1 MTTKEEDIIATWAK
15 VNQIGE
21 DNLQILLREEFNTIL
36 AINKLTENQLK
47 EMSIKMG
54 ARTKILSSLPVQAHL
69 TTVQM
74 QLNPST
80 TTTTTST
87 PKMARKNS
95 GNIIK

>member
-74 QLNPST
+74 QFNPST